1 MEAFREIIILII
13 SGFIAGVINTLA
25 GGGSLITLPIL
36 IFLGLPPTV
45 ANGTNRI
52 GILIQSISGGLGYKS
67 KGVGS
72 FPFSIY
78 LGISALIGSLIGAQ
92 IAIDLK
98 ADLFNK
104 ILAIIIVIAGFLIV
118 FKPKNNIKSSN
129 ELIMGKHLY
138 ISCLVFFFIGIYG
151 GFINA
156 GIGIIIML
164 FLTRY
169 NGLSLIKTNATKV
182 TLVAIY
188 TSAALALFAYND
200 KVDWIMGLWLSLGMF
215 CGGWFSSR
223 YSVVKGEKLIKLTL
237 LVMVVVM
244 SIKLWFF
251 NN

>member
-1 MEAFREIIILII
+1 
-13 SGFIAGVINTLA
+13 
-25 GGGSLITLPIL
+25 
-36 IFLGLPPTV
+36 
-45 ANGTNRI
+45 
-52 GILIQSISGGLGYKS
+52 
-67 KGVGS
+67 
-72 FPFSIY
+72 
-78 LGISALIGSLIGAQ
+78 
-92 IAIDLK
+92 
-98 ADLFNK
+98 
-104 ILAIIIVIAGFLIV
+104 
-118 FKPKNNIKSSN
+118 
-129 ELIMGKHLY
+129 
-138 ISCLVFFFIGIYG
+138 
-151 GFINA
+151 
-156 GIGIIIML
+156 ML

-200 KVDWIMGLWLSLGMF
+200 KVDWLMGLWLSLGMF